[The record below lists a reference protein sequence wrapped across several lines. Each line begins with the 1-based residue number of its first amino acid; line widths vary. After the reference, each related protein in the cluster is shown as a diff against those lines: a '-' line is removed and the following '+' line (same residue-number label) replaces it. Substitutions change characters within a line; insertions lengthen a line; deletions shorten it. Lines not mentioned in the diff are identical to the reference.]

1 MTRPQ
6 VPSTPRW
13 PIALCSP
20 GWPGHILSETP
31 GFSSSCVTSQGRDS
45 GILLGSTPHLCP
57 NPIPGTPM
65 HERAQQGPLT
75 KAAGTSA
82 PLGQNARQALLHDGG
97 GLCPSPLLPQMS
109 TCILAPDTP
118 SEQRWRPHL
127 HPATPHSLP
136 EQTSQTRST
145 QGSAGHHLSWWQQT
159 DTRSRSLF
167 VRGRAHAGPLPQQTQ
182 RGQKHPTGGGGS
194 KVRPRDKALCR
205 PHSSCFGAY
214 VQIANAPAMM
224 LREMHRQTW
233 RNADGETATARLDF
247 PPVCL
252 QHPERDWLRHAQK
265 RLQNG
270 KVAPLRE

>member
-13 PIALCSP
+13 PTALCSP

-31 GFSSSCVTSQGRDS
+31 GFSSCVTSQGRDS

-75 KAAGTSA
+75 KATGTSA

-97 GLCPSPLLPQMS
+97 GLCPSPFLPQMS

-145 QGSAGHHLSWWQQT
+145 QGSAGHHLSLVVT
-159 DTRSRSLF
+159 DR
-167 VRGRAHAGPLPQQTQ
+167 HQ
-182 RGQKHPTGGGGS
+182 
-194 KVRPRDKALCR
+194 
-205 PHSSCFGAY
+205 
-214 VQIANAPAMM
+214 VQIPLSPRPGPRRPSPAANTK
-224 LREMHRQTW
+224 RT
-233 RNADGETATARLDF
+233 ETPNGGR
-247 PPVCL
+247 
-252 QHPERDWLRHAQK
+252 WLKGTSA
-265 RLQNG
+265 
-270 KVAPLRE
+270 